1 MINNTQAISFL
12 LVVFG
17 FILVLFIN
25 DFRITFLVKKHS
37 ARIAQLVA
45 FNQTYK
51 FKEDLNLNPLIVEYF
66 NSKKQLHDADF
77 DHVIRSV
84 IERNQEFYLNILKT
98 LDFNNELYLDYF
110 GKVKNIKSSFNEKDA
125 KSLFTSLSTIA
136 AKETIY
142 FNKIMLKPGLDIKL
156 TLALKYMSKKG
167 RKIYWRRNTYHYF
180 EIKSFYQEVIANNL
194 LKETRA
200 FQMKVERNKLKAS
213 LRYQILMRDKK
224 TCQICGANSKDG
236 AILHVDH
243 IVPVAKGGK
252 SIAENLRTLCERCN
266 LGKKDKLEVDF

>member
-1 MINNTQAISFL
+1 MINNTQALIFFL
-12 LVVFG
+12 LVFG
-17 FILVLFIN
+17 FIMLLFIN

-37 ARIAQLVA
+37 KRIEQLIA
-45 FNQTYK
+45 INQKYE
-51 FKEDLNLNPLIVEYF
+51 FKDDINLNPLIVEHF
-66 NSKKQLHDADF
+66 TSRKQLYDANF
-77 DHVIRSV
+77 DEVISSV
-84 IERNQEFYLNILKT
+84 IDRNQDYYLNLLNA
-98 LDFNNELYLDYF
+98 LDYNNELYLDYF
-110 GKVKNIKSSFNEKDA
+110 SKVKNLKSSFYQNDGKRLFA
-125 KSLFTSLSTIA
+125 SLNAIIL
-136 AKETIY
+136 KETKY
-142 FNKIMLKPGLDIKL
+142 FNKIMLKPALDIRL

-200 FQMKVERNKLKAS
+200 YQMKVERNKLKAS
-213 LRYQILMRDKK
+213 LRYEILMRDKK

-243 IVPVAKGGK
+243 ILPVAKGGK
-252 SIAENLRTLCERCN
+252 TVAENLRTLCERCN